1 MPSQEGHHA
10 GALFED
16 AAAME
21 PEPSGNLNLWSGF

>member
-10 GALFED
+10 GALSQD